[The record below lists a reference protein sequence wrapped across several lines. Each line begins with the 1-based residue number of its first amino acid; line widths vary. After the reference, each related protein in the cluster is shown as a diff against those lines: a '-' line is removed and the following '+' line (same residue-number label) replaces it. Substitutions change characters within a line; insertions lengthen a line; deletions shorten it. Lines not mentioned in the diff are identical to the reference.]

1 MMMKTLVEKGRKFV
15 LVPVEAWER
24 IASGAVALPELPVA
38 DAEGNMDA
46 LEFARATIARGII
59 RDRIAAGL
67 SQAELAR
74 RAGIQPAVLNRIE
87 KAKVVPDNSTIKK
100 IDAALANVGK
110 LKPQRRPTGGRTHVS
125 QKGAR
130 KTSF

>member
-1 MMMKTLVEKGRKFV
+1 M
-15 LVPVEAWER
+15 
-24 IASGAVALPELPVA
+24 PEMPEA
-38 DAEGNMDA
+38 DADGNVDA

-87 KAKVVPDNSTIKK
+87 KAKVVPDESTMKK
-100 IDAALANVGK
+100 IDAGLRLV
-110 LKPQRRPTGGRTHVS
+110 RRGLTPGP
-125 QKGAR
+125 
-130 KTSF
+130 

>member
-1 MMMKTLVEKGRKFV
+1 MKTLVEKGRKFV
-15 LVPVEAWER
+15 LVPVEAWEK
-24 IASGAVALPELPVA
+24 IACGAVALPELPEP

-59 RDRIAAGL
+59 RDRVAAGL

-100 IDAALANVGK
+100 IDAALAGGK
-110 LKPQRRPTGGRTHVS
+110 PEPRRRPTGRRTRGS
-125 QKGAR
+125 QKQAK
-130 KTSF
+130 KTSL

>member
-1 MMMKTLVEKGRKFV
+1 MVRIVVKKGQRFV
-15 LVPVEAWER
+15 LVPAEAWER
-24 IASGAVALPELPVA
+24 IATGSVMMPEVPIA

-59 RDRIAAGL
+59 RDRVAAGL

-87 KAKVVPDNSTIKK
+87 KAKVVPDNSTMRK
-100 IDAALANVGK
+100 IDAVLSPASKRVHGRRIAGGSDRM
-110 LKPQRRPTGGRTHVS
+110 QR
-125 QKGAR
+125 KGIR
-130 KTSF
+130 NMSKK

>member
-1 MMMKTLVEKGRKFV
+1 MMKTLIEEGRKFV
-15 LVPVEAWER
+15 LVPAEAWER
-24 IASGAVALPELPVA
+24 IATGAVTMPEVPTT

-59 RDRIAAGL
+59 RDRVAAGL

-87 KAKVVPDNSTIKK
+87 KAKVVPDNSTMKK
-100 IDAALANVGK
+100 IDAVLSPA
-110 LKPQRRPTGGRTHVS
+110 GGRARGQRVAGGS
-125 QKGAR
+125 ARVQRKGSR
-130 KTSF
+130 NMSKK